1 MRFQRLK
8 KVLRWTS
15 RAILALAVL
24 FVLFILEEH
33 VRGHIMLA
41 RYKAEL
47 RAKGEKLTLEELNL
61 PKPPKEGNGYAE
73 IAAVG
78 QQLNVLQ
85 RSSEFNVWF
94 VTRLRWTE
102 DGRPIVRCRQPDL
115 GVRGSGTTAGTGGR
129 RSRAIPSINDAGQLN
144 RSELAKQRPSTN
156 LVVQAGWADLARTVN
171 AASNALAR
179 LNVVLTESV
188 VAIPIDYTQGLA
200 IRLSH
205 WGEIRGIHH
214 WLALTALQELHDGN
228 LDAAIKNIALVAAL
242 TRICQ
247 QGRINLLQYER
258 IGAGENGLDVT
269 WETLQSPGWNNSQL
283 DQLRAAWQVN
293 KLLPDTIAAL
303 EVERSFAVS
312 YFDKVRSSFGE
323 WQKHRR
329 SLLSKAQCG
338 CENLRSDIAVSIYVA
353 LWRVAWLDQDELLLL
368 KHYQNLLEAT
378 RKVVLGQVWQNVYH
392 LPPDIPSFL
401 HYGDLSRYFM
411 TQFFEPSAE
420 STTLRAMQFET
431 RRQMTLTAIA
441 LKRFKIRHGHL
452 PADLRELVPV
462 FLTELPR
469 DYLTDG
475 PLHYRLETNGVF
487 SLYSVGNDGHDDG
500 GDPRPIYRKRLLSI
514 WDGRD
519 AVWPQPALER

>member
-1 MRFQRLK
+1 MRFQRLR
-8 KVLRWTS
+8 KVVRWTL
-15 RAILALAVL
+15 RAILALAVFL
-24 FVLFILEEH
+24 VLFILEENI
-33 VRGHIMLA
+33 RGHIMLA

-47 RAKGEKLTLEELNL
+47 HAKGEKLTLAELDL
-61 PKPPKEGNGYAE
+61 PKPPEEGNGYTE
-73 IAAVG
+73 IAAIG
-78 QQLNVLQ
+78 QQLNGVQ

-115 GVRGSGTTAGTGGR
+115 GVRGPGTTAGTGGR
-129 RSRAIPSINDAGQLN
+129 RSRAIPSINDAGQTN
-144 RSELAKQRPSTN
+144 RSELTKQRPATN
-156 LVVQAGWADLARTVN
+156 LVVQSGWADLAKTVN
-171 AASNALAR
+171 AASNLLAR
-179 LNVVLTESV
+179 LNVVLTESGV
-188 VAIPIDYTQGLA
+188 TIPIDYTQGFD
-200 IRLSH
+200 IHLSH
-205 WGEIRGIHH
+205 WGEIRGIHN
-214 WLALTALQELHDGN
+214 WLTLAALQELHDGN
-228 LDAAIKNIALVAAL
+228 LDAAIKKIALVAAL

-258 IGAGENGLDVT
+258 IGAGEKGLDIT
-269 WETLQSPGWNNSQL
+269 WEALQSPGWNDSQL
-283 DQLRAAWQVN
+283 DQLQVAWQME

-303 EVERSFAVS
+303 EVERSFAVA
-312 YFDKVRSSFGE
+312 YFDKVRGSFGE

-338 CENLRSDIAVSIYVA
+338 CENLGSDIAVSIYVT

-378 RKVVLGQVWQNVYH
+378 RKVVLGQAWQNVYH
-392 LPPDIPSFL
+392 QSPEVPAFL
-401 HYGDLSRYFM
+401 HYGDLTRYFM
-411 TQFFEPSAE
+411 TPFFEPSAE
-420 STTLRAMQFET
+420 STALRAMQFET

-441 LKRFKIRHGHL
+441 LKRFELRNGHL
-452 PADLRELVPV
+452 PADLRELVPG

-487 SLYSVGNDGHDDG
+487 SLYSVGADGRDDG
-500 GDPRPIYRKRLLSI
+500 GDPSPIDRKRLLTI

-519 AVWPQPALER
+519 AVWPQPASER